1 MMAALEFSRERMRM
15 SELNGWSNRSG
26 IDAYASMRFRCCAF
40 DVRADVRSCGGAPV
54 ALAEQRSDCGALA
67 EQQAGRSAFAARAAF
82 ALLAVLAL
90 ALALV
95 AIAFAPQQA
104 LAKSYEMPK
113 VSISAEAQTDGSL
126 HVVETRLFEFNGDFT
141 AVWWTFN
148 GLPSNA
154 ELVINGV
161 RLDSAAGNGEAGGSD
176 DAGELGDSSGV
187 FGEIAGFFGASDSE
201 AASDGADADPGT
213 DLQSVPF
220 RESWRDAGGPG
231 TNAYSFDSAQNT
243 VYVFFN
249 ASDETIAVTLDYTVV
264 NGVQAYEDVAEVYWK
279 YVGDQ
284 WEEASDDVTMT
295 LTLPVAPG
303 ASVTPGSNVRAWGH
317 GPLDGVVTVGRDGT
331 ITYTVPKV
339 EAGQYAEARV
349 LFPVSWLTDLSG
361 QASKLHQDTM
371 RLDTV
376 LSEEAAWADQANR
389 QRVFSLALVIVCGV
403 LCALSLVW
411 ALVLYLKYG
420 KEHRPDFTDQY
431 WRSVPDRSL
440 HPAVIARLWRW
451 GREDPDDFVTTLI
464 HLAQIGVI
472 RIGRGRRVDDRAA
485 RFAQSGKAVPGGQGM
500 AGAAEDYLI
509 TRLPTM
515 AGDSLDPV
523 DRAALDFLF
532 GKMAG
537 GQPSLWFGDLVGYG
551 EKHSEEFVAGMEAWQ
566 GVLSAETDKHDFFEQ
581 KSSRLQVCMIA
592 VAVVLLVVGALLSLW
607 QDNFI
612 PLVFVVPTSVVLAVL
627 ANYMPRRSVYGNNV
641 VARCK
646 ALRNWLRDCSS
657 LGERLPSDVQTWGE
671 LMVYAYVFG
680 IADKVMKELRLAS
693 PQLFWEGNSYCDGS
707 YVPWW
712 LWYESGRSSTGAA
725 VSPVAA
731 ALQDAMSNTASAA
744 QAAISAAS
752 GGSSSS
758 GGGGGG
764 FSGGG
769 GGGFGGGGGAR

>member
-1 MMAALEFSRERMRM
+1 MG
-15 SELNGWSNRSG
+15 EL
-26 IDAYASMRFRCCAF
+26 
-40 DVRADVRSCGGAPV
+40 DVRADWSSFDMRAGVRFCRRVFGVCADAQFCGSGAFAFTGRQPNCE
-54 ALAEQRSDCGALA
+54 ALAEWQPSCKAPVERRLSCAPLVALVLLLAALA
-67 EQQAGRSAFAARAAF
+67 
-82 ALLAVLAL
+82 AVASML
-90 ALALV
+90 
-95 AIAFAPQQA
+95 APQQA

-126 HVVETRLFEFNGDFT
+126 HVVEKRAFAFNGDFT
-141 AVWWTFN
+141 AVWWTFD

-154 ELVINGV
+154 DLVINGV
-161 RLDSAAGNGEAGGSD
+161 RLDSAAGSGEAGSSDGAGGS
-176 DAGELGDSSGV
+176 GDSSGV
-187 FGEIAGFFGASDSE
+187 FGEIANFFGASDSE
-201 AASDGADADPGT
+201 AASDGADSDSGI

-243 VYVFFN
+243 VYAFFD
-249 ASDETIAVTLDYTVV
+249 ASDETIVITLDYTVV

-284 WEEASDDVTMT
+284 WEEASSDVTMT
-295 LTLPVAPG
+295 LTLPVAAGSSVVPG
-303 ASVTPGSNVRAWGH
+303 NNVRAWGH
-317 GPLDGVVTVGRDGT
+317 GPLDGIVEVNGNGT

-339 EAGQYAEARV
+339 RAGQYAEARV
-349 LFPVSWLTDLSG
+349 LFPVSWLTDLRG
-361 QASKLHQDTM
+361 QAAKAHQDTA

-389 QRVFSLALVIVCGV
+389 QRMLSLAVVIACGV
-403 LCALSLVW
+403 ICALSLVW
-411 ALVLYLKYG
+411 ALARYLKYG
-420 KEHRPDFTDQY
+420 KEHKPDFTDQY

-451 GREDPDDFVTTLI
+451 GRENPDDFVTTLI
-464 HLAQIGVI
+464 HLAQIGII
-472 RIGRGRRVDDRAA
+472 RIDRSCRADVQTARAA
-485 RFAQSGKAVPGGQGM
+485 QNGQAAQTAQSVHAAPERQGAV
-500 AGAAEDYLI
+500 GAVDDYLI
-509 TRLPTM
+509 TRLPTV
-515 AGDSLDPV
+515 AGDALDPV

-537 GQPSLWFGDLVGYG
+537 GRPSLWFSDIVRYG
-551 EKHSEEFVAGMEAWQ
+551 ENHSEEFVAGMEAWQ
-566 GVLSAETDKHDFFEQ
+566 SVLSAETDKRDFFEP
-581 KSSRLQVCMIA
+581 KSNRLQVYMIA
-592 VAVVLLVVGALLSLW
+592 VAVVLLVIGVLVSLW

-612 PLVFVVPTSVVLAVL
+612 PLVFAVPTSIVLAVL

-657 LGERLPSDVQTWGE
+657 LGEQLPSDVQTWGE

-680 IADKVMKELRLAS
+680 IADKVMKELHLGS
-693 PQLFWEGNSYCDGS
+693 PQLFWEGNSSCDGS

-712 LWYESGRSSTGAA
+712 LWYESGRSSTGA
-725 VSPVAA
+725 VLSPVATA
-731 ALQDAMSNTASAA
+731 FQTAMSNTESVA

-752 GGSSSS
+752 GGSSSA